1 MASPLLSRLAWL
13 AGSSSPAA
21 IDDRGRVSHAELA
34 ARALAAAR
42 ALGAPLG
49 GRRVALLAE
58 KDIDW
63 LAAFLGIVVGGGV
76 AVPLSPA
83 YPAAEL
89 AWFAEDAGADIAI
102 VGPEHAALA
111 ASMAAGRRVLA
122 PGDLFDA
129 APARLDA
136 GARGPDDGAVLFYT
150 SG

>member
-13 AGSSSPAA
+13 SGSLSPAA

-42 ALGAPLG
+42 TLGAPLG
-49 GRRVALLAE
+49 GQRVALLAD

-63 LAAFLGIVVGGGV
+63 LAAFLGIIAAGGV

-89 AWFAEDAGADIAI
+89 VWFAEDAGADIAI

-111 ASMAAGRRVLA
+111 APLAAGRRVLA
-122 PGDLFDA
+122 PADLFGA
-129 APARLDA
+129 GPA
-136 GARGPDDGAVLFYT
+136 
-150 SG
+150 